1 MSSESVKSGLIAGFV
16 ATCVLSFFML
26 VKASMGL
33 LPQLDPIRDIVA
45 VADNLTGA
53 DFPLPL
59 GWLGHF
65 FLGTVAW
72 GLAYA
77 WLEGQLPG
85 SPIVKGLAFGFGAW
99 LAMMV
104 LFMPMAGEGFSGVA
118 PDLWRGFRDGLRPS
132 AKRNLGRAHPPPV
145 GGEAAFDR
153 EQAAMGVA
161 IDVSDESAVETG
173 VAATAQRY

>member
-33 LPQLDPIRDIVA
+33 LPQLDPIRDIVT

-65 FLGTVAW
+65 LLGTVAW

-104 LFMPMAGEGFSGVA
+104 LFMPLAGEGFFSLKDGPPAAVA
-118 PDLWRGFRDGLRPS
+118 SLVLHLIYGAVLGMVYGRLRS
-132 AKRNLGRAHPPPV
+132 ATLAGHIRT
-145 GGEAAFDR
+145 
-153 EQAAMGVA
+153 Q
-161 IDVSDESAVETG
+161 
-173 VAATAQRY
+173 